1 MEVQV
6 SSPTDRNEYFLALIK
21 VRKVGEY
28 ETGVGR
34 EISCYLV
41 GSTDGEFDEN
51 AGKKIKIHLCTKSPG
66 TCTHGA
72 VYHCAK
78 SRIVTTEMMD
88 GSHWMSGLTT
98 RIEDL
103 EQPMEWARTFA
114 RAKSTSRTSSV
125 RYTPRVVGT
134 HQEFTVTVVS
144 RGND

>member
-103 EQPMEWARTFA
+103 EQLRTA
-114 RAKSTSRTSSV
+114 YKERKDRVAPEVRRRSWSRAST
-125 RYTPRVVGT
+125 VG
-134 HQEFTVTVVS
+134 
-144 RGND
+144 G